1 MNVTVTR
8 ETFAA
13 RRAKA
18 QAIRQTLGR
27 LTATVAVVLGVGQL
41 GFIRLTQGRMVAEK
55 VLPFEV
61 ALVTAYLVVVGFLVW
76 RMDREVDKARP
87 SCPSCTVV
95 YRDAQADVV
104 MATGACPACGAR
116 VID

>member
-27 LTATVAVVLGVGQL
+27 LTATVAVAGWDVDGHDVERRWQSARIADALRLDEALGLAEAVGL
-41 GFIRLTQGRMVAEK
+41 A
-55 VLPFEV
+55 
-61 ALVTAYLVVVGFLVW
+61 VVVK
-76 RMDREVDKARP
+76 RI
-87 SCPSCTVV
+87 VV
-95 YRDAQADVV
+95 RW
-104 MATGACPACGAR
+104 PWN
-116 VID
+116 